1 MKGING
7 PGGGSLTCL
16 SCHDGMIGKS
26 VDYPLAQGAASGIPA
41 AFDPRIG
48 RGPRASRGS
57 EHPIG
62 IPYAAGRAG
71 LADLRDAMEKDIKFY
86 GPNGNQVGCASCH
99 NPHSSGTPF
108 SLEKPINDLCSSCH
122 ARKASGRH
130 VMAGYGFGDD
140 HPVSGRPDPLRKGR
154 DLSCTTCHAPHGGPG
169 GVPAVSATAPGGTIC
184 LRCHRKIM
192 MRP

>member
-16 SCHDGMIGKS
+16 SCHDGMIAKI

-62 IPYAAGRAG
+62 ILRGRSAPS
-71 LADLRDAMEKDIKFY
+71 DAMK
-86 GPNGNQVGCASCH
+86 
-99 NPHSSGTPF
+99 GT
-108 SLEKPINDLCSSCH
+108 
-122 ARKASGRH
+122 
-130 VMAGYGFGDD
+130 
-140 HPVSGRPDPLRKGR
+140 
-154 DLSCTTCHAPHGGPG
+154 
-169 GVPAVSATAPGGTIC
+169 
-184 LRCHRKIM
+184 
-192 MRP
+192 